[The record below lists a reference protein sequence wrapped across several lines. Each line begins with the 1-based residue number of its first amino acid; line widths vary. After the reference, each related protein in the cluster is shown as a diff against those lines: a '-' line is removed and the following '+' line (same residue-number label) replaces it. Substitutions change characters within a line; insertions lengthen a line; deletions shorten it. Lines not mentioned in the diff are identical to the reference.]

1 MRERIR
7 HEKIFKFRGLKF
19 KGTVTVIDG
28 DAQFRLQPNNAALKW
43 LEEDED
49 NYILVM
55 IFAARLFKPPQIES
69 RPVNFLDRLT
79 ASAN

>member
-7 HEKIFKFRGLKF
+7 HEKIFKFKGYKF

-28 DAQFRLQPNNAALKW
+28 EAQFRLQPSRAALEW
-43 LEEDED
+43 LGEDED
-49 NYILVM
+49 NFLLVT
-55 IFAARLFKPPQIES
+55 IFAARLFKPPQMES

-79 ASAN
+79 ASVN

>member
-19 KGTVTVIDG
+19 KGTVTVING
-28 DAQFRLQPNNAALKW
+28 DAQFRLQPSNAALKW

-49 NYILVM
+49 NFLLVT
-55 IFAARLFKPPQIES
+55 IFAARLFKPPQMES
-69 RPVNFLDRLT
+69 RPVSFLERLT
-79 ASAN
+79 ASVN

>member
-7 HEKIFKFRGLKF
+7 HEKIFKFKGLKF
-19 KGTVTVIDG
+19 KGIVTVVD
-28 DAQFRLQPNNAALKW
+28 DAAQFRLQPSKAALEW
-43 LEEDED
+43 LKEDED

-55 IFAARLFKPPQIES
+55 IFAARLFKPPQIKS
-69 RPVNFLDRLT
+69 RPLNFLDRLT